1 MQTLP
6 GVECWVGLIGGS
18 LGLSSCVS
26 LLSVSDSLTTSL
38 LYWPHCPQKG

>member
-6 GVECWVGLIGGS
+6 GVECWVRLIGGS

-26 LLSVSDSLTTSL
+26 LLWVSESTTFL